1 MRRRALLFALLMAA
15 VAAPAVTT
23 KSLVIQSFDV
33 TILVNPDA
41 SMVVKETI
49 RPRFTGSWNGIYRT
63 IPVEYRT
70 PQGFNKTLFLEV
82 TSVTDENGNPLRV
95 EERRERH
102 YKKLKIWVP
111 RANDAVRTV
120 VITYRVS
127 NGLLFF
133 EDHDELYWNVTG
145 DEWDVPIESASAT
158 ILLPAGTTGIRTL
171 AFTGAYGSRES
182 DADVETLDNTIVF
195 RMRRKLEF
203 REGLT
208 AVVGWDKDFVHEPSA
223 VQNASLFLRSNWPLF
238 LPIGVFALMFWL
250 WWTRGR
256 DPRLRPISAQYA
268 PPEGMTPAEIGTLID
283 GTPDMRDITAT
294 IVDLAVRGYV
304 LIEEKKDEH
313 LFGLFSRTDY
323 VFSLRRPR
331 GEWSA
336 LKPHEQE
343 LLSALFGFSDRVEM
357 SDLENK
363 FYKSLPG
370 IKDRVYDELMSRQY
384 YARRPD
390 KVKAAYVIAGVVVGF
405 LCVWGGGFISA
416 TLGVAPQAFV
426 LAGVLSAGIVIGF
439 GLVMPARTLKGSR
452 ALEGVLGFEDF
463 LGRVEADRFERM
475 VRTPELFEKYLPF
488 AMALGVEKRWVRAFD
503 DICRQPPEW
512 YRGGDLSGFR
522 ASSFVSNMGRMTSRA
537 AAAMASSPRSSGGSG
552 FGGGGG
558 SGGGGGGG
566 GGGGF

>member
-1 MRRRALLFALLMAA
+1 MRRRTVLLLLLTAAL
-15 VAAPAVTT
+15 VTPAITT
-23 KSLVIQSFDV
+23 KTLVIQSFDV

-41 SMVVKETI
+41 SIVVKETI

-70 PQGFNKTLFLEV
+70 PQGFNMTLFLKV
-82 TSVTDENGNPLRV
+82 TGVTDENGNKLRV
-95 EERRERH
+95 EESRERH

-111 RANDAVRTV
+111 NARDAVRTV
-120 VITYRVS
+120 VITYRVP

-133 EDHDELYWNVTG
+133 EDHDELYWNITG
-145 DEWDVPIESASAT
+145 DEWEVPIESASAT
-158 ILLPAGTTGIRTL
+158 IALPAGASGIRTL
-171 AFTGAYGSRES
+171 AFTGAYGSREN
-182 DADVETLDNTIVF
+182 DADVETQDNTVFF

-208 AVVGWDKDFVHEPSA
+208 AVVGWNKGVVQEPSA
-223 VQNASLFLRSNWPLF
+223 AQNASLFLRSNWPLF
-238 LPIGVFALMFWL
+238 LPLGVFALMFWL

-256 DPRLRPISAQYA
+256 DPRLRPIPAQYA

-283 GTPDMRDITAT
+283 NTPDMRDITAT
-294 IVDLAVRGYV
+294 IVDLAVRGYL
-304 LIEEKKDEH
+304 LIEEKKEEH
-313 LFGLFSRTDY
+313 LFGLISNTDY
-323 VFSLRRPR
+323 IFSLRKPR
-331 GEWSA
+331 NEWSA
-336 LKPHEQE
+336 LKPHEQA
-343 LLSALFGFSDRVEM
+343 LLGALFSFGDRVEM

-370 IKDRVYDELMSRQY
+370 IRDSIYDELMRRQY

-390 KVKAAYVIAGVVVGF
+390 KVKAAYIIAGIVVGF
-405 LCVWGGGFISA
+405 LCVWGGGFVSA
-416 TLGVAPQAFV
+416 ALGVAPQTSI
-426 LAGVLSAGIVIGF
+426 LSGILSAGIVIGF
-439 GLVMPARTLKGSR
+439 GLVMPARTIKGSH
-452 ALEGVLGFEDF
+452 ALESVLGFEEF

-503 DICRQPPEW
+503 DICRQPPDW
-512 YRGGDLSGFR
+512 YRGSDFSGFR
-522 ASSFVSNMGRMTSRA
+522 ASNFVSDMGRMTSRA

-558 SGGGGGGG
+558 SGGGRGGG